1 MRRPVSSS
9 ELLLWNVSLACG
21 EATFG
26 GCRNA
31 STGVLLRAAAL
42 ESVVGVWRGD
52 FRGLVPPKDVIESLE
67 EPLEPSYLYRGA
79 ISGFWDLKTHVHDRW
94 AFSIQF
100 DDLN

>member
-1 MRRPVSSS
+1 
-9 ELLLWNVSLACG
+9 
-21 EATFG
+21 
-26 GCRNA
+26 
-31 STGVLLRAAAL
+31 
-42 ESVVGVWRGD
+42 VWRGD

-79 ISGFWDLKTHVHDRW
+79 ISGFWGLKTHVHGKW